1 MAYAGGRATHRQLP
15 KQHNVARR
23 TDAVPVWGAAQR
35 DALNPTYIKRHPAIK
50 LLFATGPSIN
60 TRLLVAIIASV
71 ALLITEHRSHQLDSL
86 RATLSVLVDPLKYLV
101 DLPTVLFEQAT
112 ESVRS
117 YSTLKKENAQ
127 LRDEQF
133 IDKTRLLKFESL
145 EKENIRLR
153 ALLENSFKLGE
164 QLLIAELLSINTA
177 PYENIVVVNKGTR
190 FGVHPQ
196 QPVLDANGVVG
207 QVFRA
212 LPFSSEIMLITDPN
226 HAIPVQVN
234 RNGLLTIAVGSG
246 QLNRLNL
253 PFLPN
258 NADIRPGD
266 LLITSGLGGT
276 FPSGYPVAVVDDFT
290 PMSNKPFVNIT
301 ATPKAMLDR
310 NRELLIVWSDSS
322 PVSLTTPSSEKPAE
336 ALPHDQSAG
345 TGTVRN
351 ALPTA
356 SGSAHNTPAGTNPDS
371 KPAGSGF
378 TRKAPVAEQADTD
391 NDE

>member
-1 MAYAGGRATHRQLP
+1 
-15 KQHNVARR
+15 
-23 TDAVPVWGAAQR
+23 
-35 DALNPTYIKRHPAIK
+35 
-50 LLFATGPSIN
+50 
-60 TRLLVAIIASV
+60 VAIIASV
-71 ALLITEHRSHQLDSL
+71 ALLITEHTSHRLDSL
-86 RATLSVLVDPLKYLV
+86 RATLSVVVDPLKYLV
-101 DLPTVLFEQAT
+101 DLPTVLMTQTAD
-112 ESVRS
+112 SIRS
-117 YSTLKKENAQ
+117 YSALKKENIR
-127 LRDEQF
+127 LREEQF
-133 IDKTRLLKFESL
+133 IDKTRLLKFDSL

-290 PMSNKPFVNIT
+290 PMTNKPFVNIT

-322 PVSLTTPSSEKPAE
+322 PVSLSTQSASKASETHPNDPSSNSELIPEAPKRKQAGAIRNEQPA
-336 ALPHDQSAG
+336 G
-345 TGTVRN
+345 
-351 ALPTA
+351 
-356 SGSAHNTPAGTNPDS
+356 SGSTRKAPEGTPAGTDRNNQATGSGLAPETPKR
-371 KPAGSGF
+371 KPAGAAHNDQPAQNGLTRKTPEGARTGTSRNDPSAGNGS
-378 TRKAPVAEQADTD
+378 TRKAPEKAQTGADL
-391 NDE
+391 DE